1 MAAPADRRVRPFFVP
16 NRPGDK
22 YDLIMA
28 TTPQTCTPETLV
40 LVDDNALFLRL
51 LSKWAEDAGFEP
63 RLASSAY
70 EAMEILADVRSAT
83 VVSDGMMP
91 GMDGTSLCR
100 ELRERFR
107 DGLLYF
113 VLVTGDEDPQA
124 FAAAAA
130 AGVDDFLTK
139 PVRKDQFV
147 ARLQVARR
155 LHATCDELSSS
166 GPDSA
171 SVHAELESQLAR
183 IEDVA
188 HRLLERGGEGD
199 AESSAELLQVGAEL
213 RRTLGL

>member
-1 MAAPADRRVRPFFVP
+1 MESASP
-16 NRPGDK
+16 
-22 YDLIMA
+22 
-28 TTPQTCTPETLV
+28 CCCPETLV

-63 RLASSAY
+63 KLASSGE
-70 EAMEILADVRSAT
+70 EALELLKGVRSAT

-91 GMDGTSLCR
+91 GMDGLELCR
-100 ELRERFR
+100 VLRSRFH

-113 VLVTGDEDPQA
+113 ALVTGDEDPRA
-124 FAAAAA
+124 FAAATA

-147 ARLQVARR
+147 ARLHVARR
-155 LHATCDELSSS
+155 LHATCEELSSS

-171 SVHAELESQLAR
+171 SVHVELEAQLAR

-188 HRLLERGGEGD
+188 HRLKERGGADDIRAFEELQD
-199 AESSAELLQVGAEL
+199 AGLNL